1 LISSIVIESK
11 DETVFD
17 SAIDLVKPQTIHYSM
32 TNPPFFSDNFNDSD
46 NNCEEMKSDFDVNNS
61 SNELKTKSKSYSR
74 KKSLA
79 NTSIVTEAICDGG
92 EVEFVH
98 KMIDQSLQIRDKIMI
113 YSSMLGKKRSL
124 LELKNIIEQ
133 YIEKG
138 LITSFV
144 STEFCQGLTKRW
156 GIAWTFINGLNL
168 KEVAT
173 IKSVK
178 SKPPLIYFLPP
189 IMKEAKYDM
198 QSISQKIKSL
208 LINDLKIDSFEIK
221 ENRKSIEF
229 IIKANE
235 NTWSHQRK
243 RRREA
248 KLKLKPHSEYDSDI
262 KSSDSQINETLEHK
276 MIDYSCDSGITNESN
291 SDKIQTLKR
300 SLEDINED
308 IKSIDLETK
317 KSKTCKEYGFNELYL
332 LHCSLLIKRDK
343 QSIYIQLETKELAQN
358 QESTYQLFQ
367 YFKNNL
373 I

>member
-1 LISSIVIESK
+1 
-11 DETVFD
+11 
-17 SAIDLVKPQTIHYSM
+17 M
-32 TNPPFFSDNFNDSD
+32 TNPPFFSDNFNDLD
-46 NNCEEMKSDFDVNNS
+46 NNCEEMKSDFDVNDS
-61 SNELKTKSKSYSR
+61 SNELKTKSKHYSR

-92 EVEFVH
+92 EVEFVR
-98 KMIDQSLQIRDKIMI
+98 KMIDESLQIRDKIMI

-133 YIEKG
+133 YVEKG
-138 LITSFV
+138 PITSFV

-168 KEVAT
+168 KEVQT
-173 IKSVK
+173 IKGVK
-178 SKPPLIYFLPP
+178 SKHPLIYFLPP
-189 IMKEAKYDM
+189 IMKETKYDM
-198 QSISQKIKSL
+198 QSISQKIRSL

-248 KLKLKPHSEYDSDI
+248 KLKLKHDSEYNSDI
-262 KSSDSQINETLEHK
+262 KSSDSQINETPEHK
-276 MIDYSCDSGITNESN
+276 MDYSCDSNVTNESN
-291 SDKIQTLKR
+291 SDKIQTFKR
-300 SLEDINED
+300 SLEEDINED

-317 KSKTCKEYGFNELYL
+317 KPKTCKEYGFNELYL

-343 QSIYIQLETKELAQN
+343 QSIYIQLETKELAQSH
-358 QESTYQLFQ
+358 ESTYQLFQ